1 MTTSK
6 LLFAYFITF
15 VWALV
20 LAFTFIISTYSL
32 AMYMLDVW
40 SIWQPL
46 VFLSFPCL
54 FIIVPCMFKILAV
67 DMMDELHRE
76 HRKHRRTLRLKARRK

>member
-15 VWALV
+15 IWALV
-20 LAFTFIISTYSL
+20 LTFVAIISIYSL

>member
-15 VWALV
+15 AWTLI
-20 LAFTFIISTYSL
+20 LAFCAFSFAYFIGGYLMGHFPLYTIEVLLSIVGAL
-32 AMYMLDVW
+32 ASRIMFYGVYNDLYKELDR
-40 SIWQPL
+40 
-46 VFLSFPCL
+46 
-54 FIIVPCMFKILAV
+54 M
-67 DMMDELHRE
+67 